1 MNALSTD
8 LKTLSD
14 SPSPE
19 EGALSP
25 VANMPSRASSP
36 SLLWRNRALWRVPLV
51 GEAVLLVLAAYLA
64 LAFGKV
70 MTGQAQQAY
79 WVWVL
84 ACGVVFV
91 SARAYAVWHELFMPR
106 VVALFGLVFLGV
118 IAAGLLTG
126 LLVPEPWHAA
136 FDGLS
141 LTYRALAGLPLIFF
155 LARSVGLVMA
165 ARFTPSL
172 QEIDLR
178 AKWIDKGLWSH
189 FCRRLE
195 FWMR

>member
-14 SPSPE
+14 SPFSE
-19 EGALSP
+19 EEVLSP
-25 VANMPSRASSP
+25 VADMPSRVSSP
-36 SLLWRNRALWRVPLV
+36 SLLWRHRALWRVPLA
-51 GEAVLLVLAAYLA
+51 GEAALLVLAAYLA

-70 MTGQAQQAY
+70 MNGEAQPAD
-79 WVWVL
+79 WIWVL
-84 ACGVVFV
+84 ACGMVFV
-91 SARAYAVWHELFMPR
+91 AAQAYTVWRELFMPR
-106 VVALFGLVFLGV
+106 VVALVGLGLFGV
-118 IAAGLLTG
+118 IATGFLTG

-165 ARFTPSL
+165 ARFVPSL
-172 QEIDLR
+172 QEIDR
-178 AKWIDKGLWSH
+178 RTKTTYMGLWSH
-189 FCRRLE
+189 FSRRLE